1 VERGV
6 LLAVVVAVIER
17 ARHQYHP
24 DEEILVSGTA
34 VSDRARAR
42 LAGTPPEA
50 LVGVVAYRFGAS
62 LFFANAERFDQSV
75 RRLVEEADPP
85 VHLVVIDAGAMTDI
99 DVTGAQVLQTLAED
113 LRRRGVVVVLT
124 DLSRP
129 AAATLERAGVIP
141 TAAGTAKHLEQA
153 LHDAS
158 PPSASP
164 ENPSDV

>member
-1 VERGV
+1 MERGV

-113 LRRRGVVVVLT
+113 LRRRGVVVLT
-124 DLSRP
+124 HLSRP